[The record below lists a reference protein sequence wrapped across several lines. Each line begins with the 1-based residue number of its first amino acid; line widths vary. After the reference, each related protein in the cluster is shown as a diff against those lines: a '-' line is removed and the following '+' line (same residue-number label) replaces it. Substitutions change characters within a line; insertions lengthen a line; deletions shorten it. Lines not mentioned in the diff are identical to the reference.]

1 MNPNRTFTRLLASV
15 LCPLMAFSSLNGHTA
30 AGKTVR
36 TSYPLDGKDSI
47 VTQVDGKIVSIEIV
61 QKENDVKNTGIKG
74 KTADIDTMGFTR
86 GDGMTTTTIELEHQ
100 YRMKQLEN
108 EHEMAKLKL
117 QSQANA
123 AKLNS
128 TKNQYNPYKQTIAIL
143 LVCIGL
149 PLLLAFCF
157 LSYRLRLKNKRH
169 KDFEKFLTDLAQSG
183 QTISPELVYS
193 LRATQLS
200 KTTGRKAYA
209 RPTHSGVETGTETST
224 IDEEGLKLME
234 KETFRY
240 CARRACLAATTLL
253 LIFWALIS
261 GIDMLG
267 TLLVIPLL
275 IFLFQ
280 GGVRF
285 FDFYVEKRYRTPAA
299 EIETTSVQSTDAPQG
314 TMTSPQPVQPLP
326 AETPATDTTIEPTR

>member
-1 MNPNRTFTRLLASV
+1 MNPNRTFTLLLASA
-15 LCPLMAFSSLNGHTA
+15 LSPLMAFSSLNGHTA

-47 VTQVDGKIVSIEIV
+47 VTQVDGKIISIEIV
-61 QKENDVKNTGIKG
+61 QKENDIKNTGIKG
-74 KTADIDTMGFTR
+74 KTADTDTMGLTL
-86 GDGMTTTTIELEHQ
+86 GDGMTATSIELEHQ
-100 YRMKQLEN
+100 YRMQQLEN
-108 EHEMAKLKL
+108 EHEIAKLKL
-117 QSQANA
+117 RLQENA
-123 AKLNS
+123 DNLNS

-143 LVCIGL
+143 LICIGL
-149 PLLLAFCF
+149 PLLLAFGF
-157 LSYRLRLKNKRH
+157 LSYGLRLKNKRY

-200 KTTGRKAYA
+200 KTTGRKTYA
-209 RPTHSGVETGTETST
+209 RPTYSGAEAGTETST
-224 IDEEGLKLME
+224 IDEKGLKLME

-240 CARRACLAATTLL
+240 CAHRACLAATTLL
-253 LIFWALIS
+253 LIFCALIS

-267 TLLVIPLL
+267 TLLVIPFL

-299 EIETTSVQSTDAPQG
+299 EIETTPGQSTDAPQE
-314 TMTSPQPVQPLP
+314 TRTDPKPAQPLP